1 MNLNN
6 YVEFVRMEGRNVM
19 DLFSGASFRSIELG
33 LDQAQQKQSVLA
45 NNIANADTPG
55 YKAKQVPFSQTL
67 EHALKEPAIGAY
79 KTHMEHVDFKG
90 SESGSTRLNE
100 LKDRYHHN
108 GNGVDID
115 KEMASLAENQIQY
128 NALIERLNGRFSS
141 LQSVIR
147 GGK

>member
-1 MNLNN
+1 
-6 YVEFVRMEGRNVM
+6 M
-19 DLFSGASFRSIELG
+19 DLFSGTSFRSIELG
-33 LDQAQQKQSVLA
+33 LNQAQQKQSMIADNV
-45 NNIANADTPG
+45 ANADTPG

-67 EHALKEPAIGAY
+67 ENALSEPSIGAY
-79 KTHMEHVDFKG
+79 KTHTNHYEFKG
-90 SESGSTRLNE
+90 SDSGSTRLSG

-128 NALIERLNGRFSS
+128 NALIERMNGRFSS

>member
-1 MNLNN
+1 
-6 YVEFVRMEGRNVM
+6 M

-33 LDQAQQKQSVLA
+33 LNQAQQKQSLIA
-45 NNIANADTPG
+45 DNIANADTPG
-55 YKAKQVPFSQTL
+55 YKAKQLPFSQS
-67 EHALKEPAIGAY
+67 LKNELNGSNFSAY
-79 KTHMEHVDFKG
+79 KTQAEHVDFQGTQSSSSKLDGLKG
-90 SESGSTRLNE
+90 
-100 LKDRYHHN
+100 RYHHN

-115 KEMASLAENQIQY
+115 KEMANLAENQIQY